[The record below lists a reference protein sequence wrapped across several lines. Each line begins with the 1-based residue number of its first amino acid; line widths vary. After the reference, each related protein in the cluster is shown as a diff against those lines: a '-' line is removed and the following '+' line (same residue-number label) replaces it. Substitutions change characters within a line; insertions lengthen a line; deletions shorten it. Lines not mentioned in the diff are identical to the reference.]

1 MPGNFIFEKFKR
13 NKSEPTL
20 AVNNKVDELKD
31 DVVPE
36 VVDEFEDNKE
46 DQDVD
51 DSYMTDSSKKSDDE
65 DEEDNYNYRDS
76 SD

>member
-1 MPGNFIFEKFKR
+1 M
-13 NKSEPTL
+13 
-20 AVNNKVDELKD
+20 VNNEVDEVKG
-31 DVVPE
+31 DVLPE
-36 VVDEFEDNKE
+36 VADEFKYNKE

-51 DSYMTDSSKKSDDE
+51 DSYMTDSPEKSDDE

>member
-1 MPGNFIFEKFKR
+1 MSQASSIISSTAGKN
-13 NKSEPTL
+13 
-20 AVNNKVDELKD
+20 

-51 DSYMTDSSKKSDDE
+51 DSYMTDSPEKSDDE